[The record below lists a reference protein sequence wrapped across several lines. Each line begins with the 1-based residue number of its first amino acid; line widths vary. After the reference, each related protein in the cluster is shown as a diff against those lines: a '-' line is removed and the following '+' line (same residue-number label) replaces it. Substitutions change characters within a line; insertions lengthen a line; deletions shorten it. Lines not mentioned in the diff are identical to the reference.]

1 MVEWNIHFINKKMID
16 IIDNYLPEEEFFK
29 MFTHMK
35 EHQFDWH
42 LSHILSQDAEKTPV
56 GNMQFCHLFYHMH
69 QHKPNT
75 FGILVPMIRKLN
87 PVAIMRIKANLSL
100 ATKEVEEARLHID
113 IEDDD
118 TPDCVR
124 TSLLYMN
131 TNDGYTVFEDGTK
144 VESVMNR
151 FVTFPHTLK
160 HAGTTC
166 TNAPFR
172 MVINFNYVTGNIKE

>member
-1 MVEWNIHFINKKMID
+1 MID
-16 IIDNYLPEEEFFK
+16 IIDNYMPDKEFWDLFNILK
-29 MFTHMK
+29 VHN
-35 EHQFDWH
+35 FDWH
-42 LSHILSQDAEKTPV
+42 MSNVVDYKMDSTEQFDV
-56 GNMQFCHLFYHMH
+56 WNMQFCHTFYARHEMRPSY
-69 QHKPNT
+69 KIIMP
-75 FGILVPMIRKLN
+75 FLMKLN
-87 PVAIMRIKANLSL
+87 PVAIIRIKANVSM
-100 ATKEVEEARLHID
+100 ATETIHQGGLHID
-113 IEDDD
+113 VEDDD
-118 TPDCVR
+118 APDCCK
-124 TSLLYMN
+124 TSILYMN

>member
-16 IIDNYLPEEEFFK
+16 IIDNYLPEEEFFRV
-29 MFTHMK
+29 FNHMK

-42 LSHILSQDAEKTPV
+42 LSTIVNRDGVP
-56 GNMQFCHLFYHMH
+56 GNMQLCHSFHNMH
-69 QHKPNT
+69 QHKPST
-75 FGILVPMIRKLN
+75 FGIVVPVLRKLN
-87 PVAIMRIKANLSL
+87 PIALMRIKANLSL
-100 ATKEVEEARLHID
+100 ATKEVEVGRLHID
-113 IEDDD
+113 IVDDD

-124 TSLLYMN
+124 TSILYMN